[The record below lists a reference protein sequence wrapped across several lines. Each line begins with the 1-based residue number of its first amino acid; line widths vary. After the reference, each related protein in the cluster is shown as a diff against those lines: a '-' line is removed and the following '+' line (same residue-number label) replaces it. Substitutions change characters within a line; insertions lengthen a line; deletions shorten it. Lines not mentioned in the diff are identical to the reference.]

1 MYMEF
6 RCTSIYC
13 FFGICTV
20 MRTWVESLKKMS
32 NCFAFHWCVTCLMS
46 VVYCLV
52 FFDVSVVG
60 YFMRCWLFLDILTIF
75 LNYKVGWHKN
85 LVPVCLASEVF

>member
-1 MYMEF
+1 MYEYLLFLWYLYSDADMGRVF
-6 RCTSIYC
+6 
-13 FFGICTV
+13 
-20 MRTWVESLKKMS
+20 KKLS
-32 NCFAFHWCVTCLMS
+32 DCFAFHWCVTCLMS